1 MCHCFS
7 VFFVTFAFGKH
18 PNIIM
23 AEVNTYLDVNSLS
36 KRIGDLIIVD
46 GASFSLAERQKVGIV
61 GSNGTGKSTI
71 LNILSGKDGYEDGS
85 IVYRKGIRVGYLEQ
99 TPEYFP
105 EQTVIQACF
114 DNGNEKSELIRAYL
128 QAVADNELEAISEL
142 AGKLDVNG
150 AWDYEYRVKEVLSKL
165 EITEFDKKMKNLSGG
180 QRKRVALA
188 NVLLLEPDV
197 LILDEPTNHLD
208 LKMIEWLER
217 YLSRPSV
224 TLLMVTHDRYFL
236 ENVCN
241 RIYELDNHKF
251 YCYEGS
257 YSYYIEKRQE
267 RKDAEKAEVARA
279 NNLYRRELEWMRRMP
294 QARGHKARYREE
306 NFAEIEEAARR
317 KTERERMKLVAKNTY
332 IGSKIMEIAYV
343 SKAFGETKIL
353 NDFYYNFSRYE
364 KLGVVGANGSGKST
378 FIKMLLGEEPADSGK
393 INIGETVQF
402 GYYAQEGLT
411 FDKDMKVIDV
421 VRNVAETIDIGGGK
435 RLTAMQFLQHFLFSP
450 EVQNNYVYKLSGGER
465 RRLYLCTVLMRNP
478 NFLVL
483 DEPTN
488 DLDIETLQVLE
499 DYLANFRGCIIIVSH
514 DRWFMDR
521 VVDHL
526 LVFKGDAQVDDFP
539 GNYTQYREYCKLQ
552 DKEEEKARREV
563 KSAANA
569 EAKQKR
575 NESQRK
581 RKLTF
586 KERKELEV
594 LEAEIALLEDEKQAI
609 VTALSGG
616 QASVDEI
623 TALSK
628 RLPECE
634 KELDAKSDRW
644 LELSEIEES

>member
-1 MCHCFS
+1 
-7 VFFVTFAFGKH
+7 
-18 PNIIM
+18 M

-71 LNILSGKDGYEDGS
+71 LNILSGKDGYEDGL

-142 AGKLDVNG
+142 AGKLDVTG

-552 DKEEEKARREV
+552 DKEEEKARREI

-586 KERKELEV
+586 KERKELEA
-594 LEAEIALLEDEKQAI
+594 LETEIALLEDEKQAI
-609 VTALSGG
+609 VAALSGG

>member
-1 MCHCFS
+1 
-7 VFFVTFAFGKH
+7 
-18 PNIIM
+18 M

-142 AGKLDVNG
+142 AGKLDVTG

-378 FIKMLLGEEPADSGK
+378 FIKMLLGEEPTDSGK

-552 DKEEEKARREV
+552 DKEEEKARREI

-586 KERKELEV
+586 KERKELEA
-594 LEAEIALLEDEKQAI
+594 LETEIALLEDEKQAI
-609 VTALSGG
+609 VAALSGG

-644 LELSEIEES
+644 LELSEIVT